1 MISVDRIH
9 AAAQAIDPVFL
20 NTPQYHSETL
30 SRLLGVAV
38 VCKIET
44 ANPIGNF
51 KGRGM
56 DWWVRCQK
64 GVTRVV
70 CASAGNL
77 GQALTYAGRR
87 AGVAVEIFAAETA
100 NPAKIAAMRRLGAQV
115 HLHGKDF
122 DAAKAEGGNFA
133 NNHGWPFPVD
143 GRDAEIAEGAGT
155 IAFEL
160 EKYPAPIDV
169 IYVPVGNGSLVNGIG
184 AWCRAHMPTTKIIGV
199 CAEGAPAMERSW
211 RQNKLISADAV
222 KTIADGIAVRV
233 PVPESLPPLASA
245 VNDMML
251 VSDEQIIAAMRAYYD
266 YEHIISEPTGAVSLA
281 AVMANAPID
290 QGKTVVTIVTGAN
303 IDPQRREEWLRY
315 NQS

>member
-9 AAAQAIDPVFL
+9 VAAQAIDPVFL

-30 SRLLGVAV
+30 SLLLGVSV

-56 DWWVRCQK
+56 DWWMRCQK

-77 GQALTYAGRR
+77 GQALAYAGRR

-100 NPAKIAAMRRLGAQV
+100 NPAKIAAMRRFGAQV

-122 DAAKAEGGNFA
+122 DTAKAEGGNFA
-133 NNHGWPFPVD
+133 NKLVST
-143 GRDAEIAEGAGT
+143 DAT
-155 IAFEL
+155 
-160 EKYPAPIDV
+160 
-169 IYVPVGNGSLVNGIG
+169 
-184 AWCRAHMPTTKIIGV
+184 
-199 CAEGAPAMERSW
+199 
-211 RQNKLISADAV
+211 

-233 PVPESLPPLASA
+233 PVLESLPPLASA
-245 VNDMML
+245 VDDMML
-251 VSDEQIIAAMRAYYD
+251 VSDEQIVAAMRAYYH
-266 YEHIISEPTGAVSLA
+266 YEHVIAEPTGAISLA
-281 AVMANAPID
+281 AAMANAPID